1 MARLDPANIP
11 RHVAII
17 PDGNGRWA
25 QARGL
30 PRDVGHSR
38 GTEVV
43 REIVRAAHELGIKQL
58 TIYAF
63 STENWERPHEE
74 VEAIMALLDHYI
86 SEEADELDENGIQV
100 RVIGRVQL
108 LRPKILRAVETLV
121 TRTASND
128 QMVLVF
134 ALSYSGRTEI
144 VDAVRSIARR
154 VESGGFDPEAIE
166 EKDIREVLYAPDLPD
181 PDLLIRTGGEHRIS
195 NFLLWQIAYTEIYV
209 SDVMWPDF
217 RKSHLVEAVSD
228 YQRRERRY
236 GLTSAQVRGGGDE

>member
-144 VDAVRSIARR
+144 VDAVRGIARR
-154 VESGGFDPEAIE
+154 VESGHLDPEAIE
-166 EKDIREVLYAPDLPD
+166 EKDIREHLYAPDLPD
-181 PDLLIRTGGEHRIS
+181 PDLLIRTGVEHRIS
-195 NFLLWQIAYTEIYV
+195 NFLLWQLAYTELWMT
-209 SDVMWPDF
+209 DALWPDF
-217 RKSHLVEAVSD
+217 TKRDLVDALVE
-228 YQRRERRY
+228 YQRRERRF
-236 GLTSAQVRGGGDE
+236 GRTGAQIRKDQ

>member
-86 SEEADELDENGIQV
+86 SEEAEELDANGIQV

-108 LRPKILRAVETLV
+108 LKPKILRAVETLV

-144 VDAVRSIARR
+144 VDAVRGIARR
-154 VESGGFDPEAIE
+154 VESGQLDPEAIE
-166 EKDIREVLYAPDLPD
+166 EKDIREHLYAPDLPD
-181 PDLLIRTGGEHRIS
+181 PDLLIRTGVEHRIS
-195 NFLLWQIAYTEIYV
+195 NFLLWQIAYTELWMT
-209 SDVMWPDF
+209 DALWPDF
-217 RKSHLVEAVSD
+217 TKRDLVDALVE
-228 YQRRERRY
+228 YQRRERRF
-236 GLTSAQVRGGGDE
+236 GRTGAQIRKDQ

>member
-108 LRPKILRAVETLV
+108 LKPKILRAVETLV

-144 VDAVRSIARR
+144 VDAVRGIARR
-154 VESGGFDPEAIE
+154 VESGHLDPEAIE
-166 EKDIREVLYAPDLPD
+166 EKDIREHLYAPDLPD
-181 PDLLIRTGGEHRIS
+181 PDLLIRTGVEHRIS
-195 NFLLWQIAYTEIYV
+195 NFLLWQLAYTELWMT
-209 SDVMWPDF
+209 DALWPDF
-217 RKSHLVEAVSD
+217 TKRDLVDALVE
-228 YQRRERRY
+228 YQRRERRF
-236 GLTSAQVRGGGDE
+236 GRTGAQIRKDQ

>member
-25 QARGL
+25 QTRGL
-30 PRDVGHSR
+30 PRNVGHSR

-100 RVIGRVQL
+100 RVIGRVHL
-108 LRPKILRAVETLV
+108 LKPNILRAVETLV
-121 TRTASND
+121 TRTATND

-134 ALSYSGRTEI
+134 ALSYSGRSEI
-144 VDAVRSIARR
+144 VDAVRGIARQ
-154 VESGGFDPEAIE
+154 VESGIS
-166 EKDIREVLYAPDLPD
+166 R
-181 PDLLIRTGGEHRIS
+181 IRTS
-195 NFLLWQIAYTEIYV
+195 
-209 SDVMWPDF
+209 
-217 RKSHLVEAVSD
+217 
-228 YQRRERRY
+228 
-236 GLTSAQVRGGGDE
+236 